1 MKDMVAILHG
11 LALILYLLAASVL
24 LRTLAGAR
32 PRVPQRGPAVLGVA
46 VLAHGAGLAAYAA
59 EHGELPLVGLA
70 PSLSVFALLIAAFL
84 FAVAFFREART
95 LGLVLLPLV
104 SLMLAVALAL
114 GIRPSGEA
122 LTFRGPWLYLHVLL
136 AFIGY
141 AGLAVAF
148 AAGLVYLLQFR
159 ELKGKRLGRVFRFFP
174 SLDTLDVV
182 GRRALA
188 VGFPALTLALGLGWA
203 WTIRFRHS
211 FAIGEPEVLWGI
223 LTWFTFV
230 AVIAAR
236 IGDPAR
242 GRRGALASV
251 VGFAVVV
258 LVYMVLR
265 LTAAH
270 GAAFL

>member
-24 LRTLAGAR
+24 LRTLAGAH
-32 PRVPQRGPAVLGVA
+32 PRAPQRGPAVLGAA

-141 AGLAVAF
+141 AGLAVA
-148 AAGLVYLLQFR
+148 
-159 ELKGKRLGRVFRFFP
+159 
-174 SLDTLDVV
+174 
-182 GRRALA
+182 
-188 VGFPALTLALGLGWA
+188 
-203 WTIRFRHS
+203 
-211 FAIGEPEVLWGI
+211 
-223 LTWFTFV
+223 
-230 AVIAAR
+230 
-236 IGDPAR
+236 
-242 GRRGALASV
+242 
-251 VGFAVVV
+251 
-258 LVYMVLR
+258 
-265 LTAAH
+265 
-270 GAAFL
+270 

>member
-24 LRTLAGAR
+24 LRTLAGAH
-32 PRVPQRGPAVLGVA
+32 PRAPQRGPAVLGAA

-59 EHGELPLVGLA
+59 EHGE
-70 PSLSVFALLIAAFL
+70 
-84 FAVAFFREART
+84 
-95 LGLVLLPLV
+95 LPLV

-236 IGDPAR
+236 VGDPAR